1 MSDPAEMTAGATV
14 REDGAAPAWS
24 MARVV
29 TASSAGTAF
38 EWYDFFIFGSLTPV
52 IAKVFLAG
60 LDPTSALIAALAL
73 FAVGFAFRPLGAII
87 FGAMGDRI
95 GRKATFLTTVSLMG
109 GATFAI
115 GLLPTYEQAGIL
127 APILLVFLRICQG
140 TALGGEY
147 GGAAIYVAEHAPNDR
162 RGAATGWI
170 QSSASFGLLAA
181 LLIIF
186 ATRSW
191 LGEEAFGAWGWRIP
205 FLLSVILLGISVWM
219 RLKLSESPHFARL
232 QEEGAVSKA
241 PLREA
246 FATRDSLRRVAIA
259 FFGIM
264 CAQGAVWYFSFFY
277 MQVFLEKSLGLPGVT
292 KDMLLI
298 VMTVVSAPL
307 YVLFGW
313 LSDRVGR
320 KPVML
325 AGMLLALALYFPG
338 SHLIARAANPALVA
352 AQKATPVIV
361 ETDPATCSAQFDPTG
376 TAKFVTACDIAKSTL
391 VTKGIGYVT
400 RISADRDTYIVVGKI
415 RAQIPGAEGQSDSDL
430 KATKRIVAEDV
441 SVMLESAG
449 YPKAANPNLT
459 NMPLLLAVLLL
470 FVVAAT
476 ALYGPQA
483 AALVEMFPTRIRYTA
498 MSLPYHVGTGWV
510 GGFLPVTS
518 FAIVALTG
526 DIYAGLW
533 YAVSFTALSA
543 VVTIFFLKET
553 RGKPLEEC

>member
-1 MSDPAEMTAGATV
+1 MNEQTEEKP
-14 REDGAAPAWS
+14 WS

-52 IAKVFLAG
+52 IAKTFLAG

-87 FGAMGDRI
+87 FGAMGDRV
-95 GRKATFLTTVSLMG
+95 GRKATFLATVSLMG

-115 GLLPTYEQAGIL
+115 GLLPTYAQAGIV

-147 GGAAIYVAEHAPNDR
+147 GGAAIYVAEHAENGK

-181 LLIIF
+181 LLVIVT
-186 ATRSW
+186 TRTV
-191 LGEEAFGAWGWRIP
+191 LGAEAFDAWGWRIP
-205 FLLSVILLGISVWM
+205 FLASILLLAISVWM
-219 RLKLSESPHFARL
+219 RLKLSESPAFAKLR
-232 QEEGAVSKA
+232 EDGEISKA

-246 FATRDSLRRVAIA
+246 FARRDSLKQVLIA
-259 FFGIM
+259 FFAIM
-264 CAQGAVWYFSFFY
+264 CAQGAVWYFTFFY
-277 MQVFLEKSLGLPGVT
+277 LQVFLEKSLGLPAAT
-292 KDMLLI
+292 KDILLI
-298 VMTVVSAPL
+298 AMTLVSAPL
-307 YVLFGW
+307 YVFFGA

-325 AGMLLALALYFPG
+325 GGMLLALALYFPG
-338 SHLIARAANPALVA
+338 SHLIASSVNPALVE
-352 AQKATPVIV
+352 AQRASPVV
-361 ETDPATCSAQFDPTG
+361 VVTDPATCSAQFDPTG
-376 TAKFVTACDIAKSTL
+376 TRRFDSACDIAKSLL
-391 VTKGIGYVT
+391 VARGISYD
-400 RISADRDTYIVVGKI
+400 SAASPDGSTAI
-415 RAQIPGAEGQSDSDL
+415 RLGTASLTVPGGAALDDAGL
-430 KATKRIVAEDV
+430 KALKTATGDQLKQQLVA
-441 SVMLESAG
+441 AG
-449 YPKAANPNLT
+449 YPASADPRAINYPI
-459 NMPLLLAVLLL
+459 LLLVLFG
-470 FVVAAT
+470 FVVAST

-498 MSLPYHVGTGWV
+498 MSLPYHIGTGWV

-518 FAIVALTG
+518 FAIVAITG

-533 YAVSFTALSA
+533 YAVGFTALSA
-543 VVTIFFLKET
+543 VVTILFLKET

>member
-1 MSDPAEMTAGATV
+1 MSNPAKMAESSTV
-14 REDGAAPAWS
+14 RGDSAGPSWS

-52 IAKVFLAG
+52 IAKVFLAA

-87 FGAMGDRI
+87 FGAMGDRV

-115 GLLPTYEQAGIL
+115 GLLPTYEQVGTL
-127 APILLVFLRICQG
+127 APILLIILRICQG

-147 GGAAIYVAEHAPNDR
+147 GGAAIYVAEHAANDK
-162 RGAATGWI
+162 RGSATGWI

-186 ATRSW
+186 GTRTW
-191 LGEEAFGAWGWRIP
+191 LGEEAFATWGWRIP
-205 FLLSVILLGISVWM
+205 FLLSVILLAISVWM
-219 RLKLSESPHFARL
+219 RVKLSESPHFAKLR
-232 QEEGAVSKA
+232 EEGQVSKT

-246 FATRDSLRRVAIA
+246 FANRDSLRRVAIA

-277 MQVFLEKSLGLPGVT
+277 MQVFLEKSLGLAATT
-292 KDMLLI
+292 KDLLLI
-298 VMTVVSAPL
+298 IMTVVSAPL
-307 YVLFGW
+307 YVFFGW

-338 SHLIARAANPALVA
+338 SHLIARAANPDRVA
-352 AQKATPVIV
+352 AHRAMPVVV
-361 ETDPATCSAQFDPTG
+361 ETDLATCSAQFDPTG
-376 TAKFVTACDIAKSTL
+376 TAKFVTACDIAKSAL
-391 VTKGIGYVT
+391 VNRGVSYTTRASDDGQTRVVAGPNVAPIGSGEGL
-400 RISADRDTYIVVGKI
+400 SA
-415 RAQIPGAEGQSDSDL
+415 ADL
-430 KATKRIVAEDV
+430 KALKSKSAEAINAE
-441 SVMLESAG
+441 LAAAG
-449 YPKAANPNLT
+449 YPTSADPAKVD
-459 NMPLLLAVLLL
+459 MPMLLAVLLL

-533 YAVSFTALSA
+533 YAVGFTALSA
-543 VVTIFFLKET
+543 IVTIFFLKET
-553 RGKPLEEC
+553 HGKPLEEC

>member
-1 MSDPAEMTAGATV
+1 MSEAKMTAGATV
-14 REDGAAPAWS
+14 AQDSGKPSWS

-60 LDPTSALIAALAL
+60 LDPTGALVAALAL

-87 FGAMGDRI
+87 FGAMGDRV

-115 GLLPTYEQAGIL
+115 GLLPTYAQTGIV
-127 APILLVFLRICQG
+127 APILLIFLRICQG

-147 GGAAIYVAEHAPNDR
+147 GGAAIYVAEHADNDK

-181 LLIIF
+181 LLVIF
-186 ATRSW
+186 ATRTA
-191 LGEEAFGAWGWRIP
+191 LGEEAFDAWGWRIP
-205 FLLSVILLGISVWM
+205 FLVSIFLLAISVWM
-219 RLKLSESPHFARL
+219 RVKLSESPEFAKL
-232 QEEGAVSKA
+232 KEEGATTKA
-241 PLREA
+241 PLRES
-246 FATRDSLRRVAIA
+246 FARRDSLRRVAIA

-264 CAQGAVWYFSFFY
+264 CAQGAVWYFTFFY
-277 MQVFLEKSLGLPGVT
+277 MQVFLEKSLGVPGAT

-298 VMTVVSAPL
+298 VMTIASAPL
-307 YVLFGW
+307 YVFFGW

-325 AGMLLALALYFPG
+325 GGMLLALLLYFPG
-338 SHLIARAANPALVA
+338 SHLIADAANPALVA
-352 AQKATPVIV
+352 AQERTPVVV
-361 ETDPATCSAQFDPTG
+361 ETDMASCSSQFDPTG
-376 TAKFVTACDIAKSTL
+376 TAKFTSACDIAKSTL
-391 VTKGIGYVT
+391 IARGIAYSTQSSVGGQT
-400 RISADRDTYIVVGKI
+400 RVLAGDQAIAVAGGESTADIKAHKAETAAAIN
-415 RAQIPGAEGQSDSDL
+415 GA
-430 KATKRIVAEDV
+430 
-441 SVMLESAG
+441 LESVG
-449 YPKAANPNLT
+449 YPKSADPKAIHYPMLIG
-459 NMPLLLAVLLL
+459 VLLL

-518 FAIVALTG
+518 FAIVAMTG

-533 YAVSFTALSA
+533 YSVVFTVISA
-543 VVTIFFLKET
+543 VVTIVFLKET
-553 RGKPLEEC
+553 HGKPLDEC